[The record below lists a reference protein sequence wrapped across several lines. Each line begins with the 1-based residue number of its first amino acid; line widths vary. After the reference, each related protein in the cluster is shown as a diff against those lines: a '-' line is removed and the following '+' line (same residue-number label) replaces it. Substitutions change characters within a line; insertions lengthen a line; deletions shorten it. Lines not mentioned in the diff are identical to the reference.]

1 MPQWVQ
7 GADVWKQ
14 RARLRLE
21 AVRGAFCYDR
31 SFGSRLASLGE
42 KAGDREWLAAAREAL
57 LPEPALDVTAA
68 QCLGGTCVLTLRT
81 PEGDVT
87 LEIPVKE
94 EENGQL

>member
-7 GADVWKQ
+7 GADAWKQ

-21 AVRGAFCYDR
+21 AVRGSFCYDR

-42 KAGDREWLAAAREAL
+42 QAGDREWLAAAREAL

-87 LEIPVKE
+87 LEIPMKE